1 MTVINAMVR
10 PRGVTSRYDSTE
22 AFGTPMPA
30 MPESSSLSVY
40 SSSELVLDKTTS
52 DS

>member
-1 MTVINAMVR
+1 MTVINAMVYT
-10 PRGVTSRYDSTE
+10 RGATSRYDSAE
-22 AFGTPMPA
+22 AFGTP